1 MRKAPAQGRS
11 RLGSQ
16 VANRGRSLMEHSGG
30 TSAVLVGQVREPPDV
45 AQAHS
50 VADGGQDVLLLTG
63 PVSPLGVL
71 VTIVHVWV
79 LQLRDLL
86 ESCSFG
92 REREKKIVQTKKC
105 SEMARLESNLPC
117 TVTISS
123 ALNESLDS
131 INTSG
136 CLTLHSLP

>member
-1 MRKAPAQGRS
+1 MK
-11 RLGSQ
+11 
-16 VANRGRSLMEHSGG
+16 HSGG

-71 VTIVHVWV
+71 VTIVHMWV
-79 LQLRDLL
+79 LQLGDLL

-92 REREKKIVQTKKC
+92 REREKNSPDK
-105 SEMARLESNLPC
+105 EMF
-117 TVTISS
+117 
-123 ALNESLDS
+123 
-131 INTSG
+131 
-136 CLTLHSLP
+136 